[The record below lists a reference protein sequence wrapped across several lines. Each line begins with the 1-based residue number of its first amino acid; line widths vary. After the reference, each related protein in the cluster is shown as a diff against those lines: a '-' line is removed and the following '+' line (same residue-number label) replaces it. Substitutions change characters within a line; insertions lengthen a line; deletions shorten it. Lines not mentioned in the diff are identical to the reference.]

1 MGILTSE
8 TIGGISVFHLYEH
21 QQKIKA
27 SVYMNMVEKGDS
39 IYFPPNIDVY
49 TLAAY
54 YKGDGQRWDKRVG
67 SIELY

>member
-1 MGILTSE
+1 PAKDKG
-8 TIGGISVFHLYEH
+8 VRLYEYGG
-21 QQKIKA
+21 K
-27 SVYMNMVEKGDS
+27 KGDS

-67 SIELY
+67 SIELYR